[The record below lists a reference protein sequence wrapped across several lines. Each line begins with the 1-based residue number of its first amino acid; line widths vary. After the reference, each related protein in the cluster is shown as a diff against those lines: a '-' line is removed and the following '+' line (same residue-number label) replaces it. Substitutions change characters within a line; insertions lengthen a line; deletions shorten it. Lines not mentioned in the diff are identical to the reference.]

1 MQVLDR
7 AEEGTTRRRIMDA
20 ALELFAQHGYA
31 GASMRMLARAAG
43 LRESSLY
50 NHFAGKD
57 DLYNALIAQWGPAE
71 FVQRL
76 KSPEYRA
83 LADDPPAFFR
93 LCGRH
98 LVDRWIDPREHRY
111 MAMISKEGPGGP
123 GQYGGPQKKSSP
135 IGCILMIVA
144 GLAAIIVGVL
154 FATGV
159 LGGSDAEEKKPQAQ
173 AEVTATPTPT
183 SEPTSADPTPE
194 ETATSEKPKPPVAD
208 LPDGMYQY
216 GDWGI
221 AVIEYNNDATAE
233 VTALPTYAD
242 GSITPL
248 EADQKFVGIKVR
260 LKNLSSDT
268 LNTNWDSPPGLVLYT
283 SENTFDYSFE
293 EFLFGDEPGT
303 VPAIGDLAPGAEGEG
318 WYYVI
323 VPADFS
329 GGKLSFWE
337 YDTFSEA
344 DEGLSVPLQ

>member
-1 MQVLDR
+1 MSENNQVPWQQPQ
-7 AEEGTTRRRIMDA
+7 GQPWNG
-20 ALELFAQHGYA
+20 AQPGGPNTPPAGFPPA
-31 GASMRMLARAAG
+31 GAPAPGGSYQNPQYSGSAFG
-43 LRESSLY
+43 QTQPTNPFGQ
-50 NHFAGKD
+50 NHPTNPFG
-57 DLYNALIAQWGPAE
+57 GPA
-71 FVQRL
+71 
-76 KSPEYRA
+76 
-83 LADDPPAFFR
+83 
-93 LCGRH
+93 
-98 LVDRWIDPREHRY
+98 
-111 MAMISKEGPGGP
+111 GPGGP

-135 IGCILMIVA
+135 IGWILMIVA

-323 VPADFS
+323 VPADFT